1 MSMDEPDYPGPTEP
15 MIGALLRL
23 ASEATHRELV
33 ARLDAAGF
41 DDLRPAHYNL
51 FTFPGIHGVRPT
63 ELAQRRGIS
72 KQGLN
77 ALLNELEDL
86 GYLVRR
92 PSSGDG
98 RHRQIELGSR
108 GLEFARTMRG
118 TLEQI
123 EAELASLLGARRF
136 AHLKA
141 AAREIAAH
149 YPP

>member
-1 MSMDEPDYPGPTEP
+1 MDEPDYPGPAEP

-33 ARLDAAGF
+33 ARLDGAGF

-72 KQGLN
+72 KQALN

-98 RHRQIELGSR
+98 RHRQIELAPR

-118 TLEQI
+118 TLEHI
-123 EAELASLLGARRF
+123 ETELASLLGARRF
-136 AHLKA
+136 ADVKA
-141 AAREIAAH
+141 AAGEIAAQ